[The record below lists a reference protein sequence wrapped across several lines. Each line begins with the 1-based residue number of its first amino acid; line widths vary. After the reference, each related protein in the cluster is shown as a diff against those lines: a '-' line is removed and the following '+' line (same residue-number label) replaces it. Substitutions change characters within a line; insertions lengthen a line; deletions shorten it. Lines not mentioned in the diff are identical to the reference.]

1 MQLMRFTAPFPG
13 AFSRGALLA
22 LPLLL
27 LLLAFARPAGAGMEG
42 LKIPVGDPAPDFTL
56 EDLEG
61 KEHTLS
67 SLKGKKVVMI
77 DFWATWCN
85 ICKREMPVLES
96 VYKEYREKGVE
107 FFGIALDEKVK
118 LIKKIIADKGVT
130 YPILL
135 DRGAK
140 VATESYQ
147 LAGPIPLKVVV
158 DCAGIIRYTHVGDYP
173 DYPPEVVFV
182 FDELLE
188 ECPAP

>member
-1 MQLMRFTAPFPG
+1 MPLMEAGIMRRLFAGCLFLV
-13 AFSRGALLA
+13 LLA
-22 LPLLL
+22 V
-27 LLLAFARPAGAGMEG
+27 PALSPAGMEG
-42 LKIPVGDPAPDFTL
+42 MKIPVGDPAPDFTL
-56 EDLEG
+56 KDLDG

-67 SLKGKKVVMI
+67 SFKGKKVVML

-85 ICKREMPVLES
+85 ICKREMPILES

-130 YPILL
+130 YPILI
-135 DRGAK
+135 DSGAK
-140 VATESYQ
+140 VATEVYR

-158 DCAGIIRYTHVGDYP
+158 DCEGVIRYSHVGDYP

-188 ECPAP
+188 ECPQP